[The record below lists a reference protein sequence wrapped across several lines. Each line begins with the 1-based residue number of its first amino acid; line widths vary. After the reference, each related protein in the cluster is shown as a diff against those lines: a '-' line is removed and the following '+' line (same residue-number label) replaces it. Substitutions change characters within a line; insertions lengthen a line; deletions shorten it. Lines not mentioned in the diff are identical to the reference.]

1 MVNNDAL
8 SHSETILATV
18 SPYVTYHYGDQ
29 ISLEGSLASPQNF
42 SNDLGKSFDYI
53 SYLRKDGIYFEMK
66 DPEVEIVSSGHGSMI
81 KRNLLAFKGNILE
94 KISRFIHQPE
104 SSLLG
109 GLLLG
114 TKQSLGAGIKDA
126 FVKTG
131 TIHIVALSGYN
142 VTIVAE
148 WIMKIFGM
156 IFATTLATGAGI
168 IAIIFFAIMTG
179 GGSTVLRAS
188 IMAILVLIAR
198 ATGRNYEIGRA
209 LLLAAVAM
217 IAINPWTLAYDVS
230 FQLSFLATVGLIYL
244 APKIKHWFHKLP
256 EQYGIQDLINST
268 VATNIFVMPF
278 IVYQMGIFSIV
289 ALPANF
295 LILPIIP
302 LTMLFGFLTLVVGSI
317 VPILGQIVGIA
328 AFVLLAYELA
338 VIRFFG
344 NLSFSSISIAHF
356 PFAIVI
362 ILYVFLLYWMFKP
375 DNNKSPL

>member
-1 MVNNDAL
+1 M
-8 SHSETILATV
+8 
-18 SPYVTYHYGDQ
+18 
-29 ISLEGSLASPQNF
+29 
-42 SNDLGKSFDYI
+42 
-53 SYLRKDGIYFEMK
+53 
-66 DPEVEIVSSGHGSMI
+66 
-81 KRNLLAFKGNILE
+81 
-94 KISRFIHQPE
+94 
-104 SSLLG
+104 
-109 GLLLG
+109 LG
-114 TKQSLGAGIKDA
+114 TKQSLGAGLKDN

-148 WIMKIFGM
+148 WIMKLFGM
-156 IFATTLATGAGI
+156 VFAATLATSVGI
-168 IAIIFFAIMTG
+168 LAIIFFAVMTG

-256 EQYGIQDLINST
+256 EKYGIQDLVTST

-278 IVYQMGIFSIV
+278 IVYQMGIFSVV

-317 VPILGQIVGIA
+317 VPLFGQIVGIA
-328 AFVLLAYELA
+328 AFALLAYELA

-344 NLSFSSISIAHF
+344 NLPFASISISHF
-356 PFAIVI
+356 PFTLVI
-362 ILYVFLLYWMFKP
+362 ILYILLLFWMFKP